1 MRFASRL
8 LLLGALPPN
17 PRDLSLFSARM
28 DVSMRDFKGT
38 DRARPLAFPA
48 AEPVLGIAVGMTIAD
63 HPPHRSVLAELPH
76 TAPPLDTSVEAL
88 IGIGMKST
96 GTRDPS
102 IKDRPQLF
110 PIGLPPLTT
119 TT

>member
-1 MRFASRL
+1 MTLTRARRNWGLCPQTPGIYRF
-8 LLLGALPPN
+8 
-17 PRDLSLFSARM
+17 FSARM
-28 DVSMRDFKGT
+28 GMFGVIQGT
-38 DRARPLAFPA
+38 GQTCPPPFRLLNRS
-48 AEPVLGIAVGMTIAD
+48 LGIAVGMTITD

-96 GTRDPS
+96 RARNPS

-110 PIGLPPLTT
+110 PIRLPPLTT